1 MPADPPID
9 PTPPADPPARPV
21 PPGAAPETVALD
33 NAALALKCWVRA
45 HANGGRR
52 LSETLAHA
60 AILATAEECLRL
72 ADELAEVR
80 AGLVATQARVAELA
94 GKDAEVGALRGALAG
109 QAKEIGK
116 LWGMVG
122 AEGDNR

>member
-21 PPGAAPETVALD
+21 PPGAAPEAVALD

-80 AGLVATQARVAELA
+80 AGLVATQAR
-94 GKDAEVGALRGALAG
+94 DAEREAEIRALRGAMAG
-109 QAKEIGK
+109 QAKEVGR

-122 AEGDNR
+122 AEGDNK